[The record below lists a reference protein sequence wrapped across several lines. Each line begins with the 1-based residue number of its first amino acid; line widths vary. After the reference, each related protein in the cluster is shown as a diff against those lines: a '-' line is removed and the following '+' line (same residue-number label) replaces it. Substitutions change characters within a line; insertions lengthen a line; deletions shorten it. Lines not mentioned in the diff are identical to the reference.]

1 MAIKPSILS
10 NSYVKFVRTNFAIW
24 ENLLN
29 RDKDTLYFVVNE
41 GSTNGSLYLGE
52 VLIATSIDEGLNLND
67 LKDVLIGTD
76 IDVDHVLVADE
87 NGKWVNKNIYDFMPV
102 TMTGASADADGLGGL
117 VPQPAAGQ
125 QNLYLQGNG
134 TWTSP
139 TAALEGTVGT
149 LNEKLTEVENNL
161 NAVRGSDL
169 NLSMRAVA
177 EEVAAA
183 AVAGVVDSAP
193 EAFDTLKEI
202 AAWIAG
208 EDGEVAVNAEQLITQ
223 VSTLNTTIYGDGTAD
238 NPGLESRVG
247 TLEPIVDELVA
258 GVNTLFTTVGDEN
271 KGLIKQV
278 NDNTSDIGEN
288 ATQIAALWDALKWNE
303 LVETEE

>member
-10 NSYVKFVRTNFAIW
+10 NHYVKFVRTNFAIW
-24 ENLLN
+24 ENLLD

-134 TWTSP
+134 NWTSP
-139 TAALEGTVGT
+139 TAALESTVGT

-183 AVAGVVDSAP
+183 AVAEVVDSAP

-223 VSTLNTTIYGDGTAD
+223 VNTLNTTIYGDGTTD
-238 NPGLESRVG
+238 NPGLASRVG
-247 TLEPIVDELVA
+247 TLEPIVDELVT
-258 GVNTLFTTVGDEN
+258 GVNTLFTTVGDET

-303 LVETEE
+303 LVETDE

>member
-139 TAALEGTVGT
+139 TAALESTVGT

-183 AVAGVVDSAP
+183 AVAEVVDSAP

-223 VSTLNTTIYGDGTAD
+223 VNTLNTTIYGDGTAD

-247 TLEPIVDELVA
+247 TLEPIVDELVT
-258 GVNTLFTTVGDEN
+258 GVNTLFTTVGDET
-271 KGLIKQV
+271 KGLVKQV

-303 LVETEE
+303 LVETDE

>member
-10 NSYVKFVRTNFAIW
+10 NHYVKFVRTNFAIW
-24 ENLLN
+24 ENLLD

-102 TMTGASADADGLGGL
+102 TMTGASANADGLGGL

-139 TAALEGTVGT
+139 TAALEGTVGI

-183 AVAGVVDSAP
+183 AVAEVVDSAP

-223 VSTLNTTIYGDGTAD
+223 VNTLNTTIYGDGTTD

-247 TLEPIVDELVA
+247 TLEPIVDELVT
-258 GVNTLFTTVGDEN
+258 GVNTLFATVGDET
-271 KGLIKQV
+271 KGLVKQV

>member
-24 ENLLN
+24 DNLLS
-29 RDKDTLYFVVNE
+29 RDKDTLYFVVND
-41 GSTNGSLYLGE
+41 GSSNGSLYLGD

-102 TMTGASADADGLGGL
+102 TMTGASAEADGLGGL

-139 TAALEGTVGT
+139 TAVLEGTVGT
-149 LNEKLTEVENNL
+149 LSEKLTEVENNL

-183 AVAGVVDSAP
+183 AVADVVDSAP

-223 VSTLNTTIYGDGTAD
+223 VNTLNTTIYGDGTTD

-247 TLEPIVDELVA
+247 ALEPIVDELVT
-258 GVNTLFTTVGDEN
+258 GVNTLFATVGDET
-271 KGLIKQV
+271 KGLVKQV
-278 NDNTSDIGEN
+278 NDNASDIGKN

>member
-76 IDVDHVLVADE
+76 IDVDHVLVADG

-139 TAALEGTVGT
+139 TAALESTVGT

-183 AVAGVVDSAP
+183 AVAEVVDSAP

-223 VSTLNTTIYGDGTAD
+223 VNTLNTTVYGDGTTD

-247 TLEPIVDELVA
+247 TLEPIVDELVT
-258 GVNTLFTTVGDEN
+258 GVNTLFTTVGDET

-303 LVETEE
+303 LVETDE

>member
-24 ENLLN
+24 DNLLN
-29 RDKDTLYFVVNE
+29 RDKDTLYFVVND
-41 GSTNGSLYLGE
+41 GSSNGSLYLGD

-67 LKDVLIGTD
+67 LKNVLIGTD

-102 TMTGASADADGLGGL
+102 TMTGASAEADGLGGL

-139 TAALEGTVGT
+139 TAVLEGTVGT
-149 LNEKLTEVENNL
+149 LSEKLTEVENNL

-183 AVAGVVDSAP
+183 AVAEVVDSAP

-208 EDGEVAVNAEQLITQ
+208 EDGEVAINAEQLITQ
-223 VSTLNTTIYGDGTAD
+223 VNALNTTVYGDGTAE

-247 TLEPIVDELVA
+247 TLEPIVDELVQ
-258 GVNTLFTTVGDEN
+258 GVNDLFATIGDEN

-278 NDNTSDIGEN
+278 NDNTSGINEN
-288 ATQIAALWDALKWNE
+288 ATQIASLWDALKWNE

>member
-24 ENLLN
+24 DNLLN
-29 RDKDTLYFVVNE
+29 RDKDTLYFVVND
-41 GSTNGSLYLGE
+41 GSSNGSLYLGD

-102 TMTGASADADGLGGL
+102 TMTGASAEADGLGGL

-139 TAALEGTVGT
+139 TAVLEGTVG
-149 LNEKLTEVENNL
+149 LLSEKLTEVENNL

-183 AVAGVVDSAP
+183 AVAEVVDSAP

-223 VSTLNTTIYGDGTAD
+223 VNALNTTVYGDGTAE

-247 TLEPIVDELVA
+247 TLEPIVDELVQ
-258 GVNTLFTTVGDEN
+258 GVNDLFTTVGDEN

-278 NDNTSDIGEN
+278 NDNTSNISAN
-288 ATQIAALWDALKWNE
+288 ATQIASLWDALKWNE